1 MELEF
6 DSDALSPH
14 PTFVLE
20 NASVDI
26 RALTARVV
34 EIREFS

>member
-20 NASVDI
+20 NASVDV
-26 RALTARVV
+26 RALIAC
-34 EIREFS
+34 EGK

>member
-6 DSDALSPH
+6 ESDAHFPL

-20 NASVDI
+20 NASVDV
-26 RALTARVV
+26 RALIAR
-34 EIREFS
+34 EGN